1 MPSQVGRSSTVDSE
15 TLLVR
20 RRKPSMMIVHWP
32 TLADK
37 TRKRIYLFVWT
48 VFWLLATFSS
58 LSLFLAILHSLVA
71 VVIAFIAGAATR
83 CLGQRWNVKR
93 LSHSGKV
100 AEMATFSFDGH
111 AVFCVLDEA
120 RTSQYLHAWKWRIAA
135 SVVAGGVC
143 LAVLHTPAL
152 AIHLLPAWAF
162 TEHWLKW
169 TIESFSKALPAFVV
183 AFFLLN
189 RWPKRR
195 WINQAR
201 RTVQAR
207 ADCAFAAIMANR
219 ELDGLGAGVDCFWLE
234 LKVDRRGEYR
244 AALNRRLHS
253 HTAEAVLQP
262 LKTAALLE
270 SLTELARQ
278 DLRLLYTAVNNCRQI
293 ELQMNVIQTLASIFL
308 DPANELTVVEL
319 RSGFGLI
326 HTFAENRQWDDLERY
341 MASFQSR
348 LEAAQERIC
357 RNASRPPPT
366 TLVTGNNPYRLLGV
380 APTTPTPTIHKL
392 WLRLAHLYHPDMNG
406 SAFGS
411 AKMAELNAAYAAIM
425 KDREKE
431 HG

>member
-1 MPSQVGRSSTVDSE
+1 M
-15 TLLVR
+15 
-20 RRKPSMMIVHWP
+20 KIVYWP
-32 TLADK
+32 TLAGK
-37 TRKRIYLFVWT
+37 TRKRIYLFALT
-48 VFWLLATFSS
+48 VFWLLTTFSS

-71 VVIAFIAGAATR
+71 VVSAFIAGTATR
-83 CLGQRWNVKR
+83 WLGQRWNVKR

-100 AEMATFSFDGH
+100 AEMATFRFDGQ
-111 AVFCVLDEA
+111 AVFCTLDEA
-120 RTSQYLHAWKWRIAA
+120 LTSQYLHAWKWRIAA
-135 SVVAGGVC
+135 SVVASGVC

-152 AIHLLPAWAF
+152 AIHLLPAWVF
-162 TEHWLKW
+162 TEHWIKW
-169 TIESFSKALPAFVV
+169 TIESFSKALPAFIA
-183 AFFLLN
+183 AFFLFT

-207 ADCAFAAIMANR
+207 ADRALAAMMANQ
-219 ELDGLGAGVDCFWLE
+219 ELDGLGAGIDCLWQE

-244 AALNRRLHS
+244 AAVSRHLQS

-262 LKTAALLE
+262 LATAMLLE
-270 SLTELARQ
+270 SITELARQ
-278 DLRLLYTAVNNCRQI
+278 DLRRLYAAVNSYRQI
-293 ELQMNVIQTLASIFL
+293 ELQMNVIQTLATIFL
-308 DPANELTVVEL
+308 DPANELNVAEL
-319 RSGFGLI
+319 RSEFGLI
-326 HTFAENRQWDDLERY
+326 HTFAENRQWDDLEQY

-380 APTTPTPTIHKL
+380 APTTPTSTIHKL